1 MEDFELDINAAAE
14 HIAGDFE
21 KEGDFDFM
29 KEEERIALIKKLAAV
44 DIAYMDEIGEDVY
57 DEDVVYERLYAA
69 AEETCPQYKTYLMRF
84 VDDYMDF
91 MEQYLVSIGA
101 VEWE

>member
-1 MEDFELDINAAAE
+1 MEDNGWDLNDAVR
-14 HIAGDFE
+14 HIAEQFE
-21 KEGDFDFM
+21 NEGDFDFVKQDEM
-29 KEEERIALIKKLAAV
+29 EKLLTRLVSV
-44 DIAYMDEIGEDVY
+44 DLAYMDEIGDDVY

-69 AEETCPQYKTYLMRF
+69 AEETCPRYKTYLMRF

-101 VEWE
+101 DEWE

>member
-1 MEDFELDINAAAE
+1 MEEYDINVSAAAE
-14 HIAGDFE
+14 IIAREFE
-21 KEGDFDFM
+21 NEGDFDFM
-29 KEEERIALIKKLAAV
+29 KEEEREGLIKKLITV
-44 DIAYMDEIGEDVY
+44 DLAYMDEIGEGIY

-69 AEETCPQYKTYLMRF
+69 AEEQCPQYKTYLMRF

-91 MEQYLVSIGA
+91 MEQYLVSVGA

>member
-1 MEDFELDINAAAE
+1 MEDNEIKVTEAVEA
-14 HIAGDFE
+14 IARDFE
-21 KEGDFDFM
+21 NEGDFDFM
-29 KEEERIALIKKLAAV
+29 KEEERAALIGRLV
-44 DIAYMDEIGEDVY
+44 TIDLAYMDEIGEDVY
-57 DEDVVYERLYAA
+57 DEDVIYERLYAA
-69 AEETCPQYKTYLMRF
+69 AEEACPQYKTYLMRF

>member
-1 MEDFELDINAAAE
+1 MEDNGISVKEAAAA
-14 HIAGDFE
+14 IARDFE
-21 KEGDFDFM
+21 NEGDFDFM
-29 KEEERIALIKKLAAV
+29 KEEERAALIEKLAEL
-44 DIAYMDEIGEDVY
+44 DLAYMDEIGDDVY
-57 DEDVVYERLYAA
+57 DEDVIYERLYAA
-69 AEETCPQYKTYLMRF
+69 AEEACPQYKTYLMRF

>member
-1 MEDFELDINAAAE
+1 MEDFELDVNAAAA

-21 KEGDFDFM
+21 NEGDFDFM
-29 KEEERIALIKKLAAV
+29 QEEERLALVRRLAAI
-44 DIAYMDEIGEDVY
+44 DAAYMEEIGDGVY
-57 DEDVVYERLYAA
+57 DEDVIYERLYAA
-69 AEETCPQYKTYLMRF
+69 AEEAYPQYKTYLMRF

>member
-1 MEDFELDINAAAE
+1 MEDNEINVTEAAAA
-14 HIAGDFE
+14 IARDFE
-21 KEGDFDFM
+21 NEGDFDFM
-29 KEEERIALIKKLAAV
+29 KEEERMALIQKLV
-44 DIAYMDEIGEDVY
+44 TLDLNYMEEIGDDVY
-57 DEDVVYERLYAA
+57 DEDVIYERLYAA
-69 AEETCPQYKTYLMRF
+69 AEEACPQYKTYLMRF

>member
-1 MEDFELDINAAAE
+1 MEEIIMDVNEATAHIVADFEN
-14 HIAGDFE
+14 
-21 KEGDFDFM
+21 EGDFDFVKQDEM
-29 KEEERIALIKKLAAV
+29 RKLVEKLVNV
-44 DIAYMDEIGEDVY
+44 DFAYMDEIGDDVY
-57 DEDVVYERLYAA
+57 DEDVIYERLYAA

>member
-1 MEDFELDINAAAE
+1 MEENELNVNEAAAAVARDFEN
-14 HIAGDFE
+14 
-21 KEGDFDFM
+21 EGDFDFM
-29 KEEERIALIKKLAAV
+29 KEEERLALITKLV
-44 DIAYMDEIGEDVY
+44 TIDLAYMDEIGEDVY
-57 DEDVVYERLYAA
+57 DEDVIYERLYAA
-69 AEETCPQYKTYLMRF
+69 AEEAYPQYKTYLMRF

>member
-1 MEDFELDINAAAE
+1 MEENIYDVEAAVAHIITDFEN
-14 HIAGDFE
+14 
-21 KEGDFDFM
+21 EGDFDFISEDDM
-29 KEEERIALIKKLAAV
+29 RKLVTRLVNV
-44 DIAYMDEIGEDVY
+44 DLAYMEEIGDDVY

-69 AEETCPQYKTYLMRF
+69 AEEVCPQHKTYLMRF

>member
-1 MEDFELDINAAAE
+1 MEDIELDVNAAAE
-14 HIAGDFE
+14 QIAGDFAN
-21 KEGDFDFM
+21 EGDFDFM
-29 KEEERIALIKKLAAV
+29 KEEERLDLVKKLAEV
-44 DIAYMDEIGEDVY
+44 DFDYMDEIGDDVY

-69 AEETCPQYKTYLMRF
+69 AEQAYPQYKTYLMRF

>member
-1 MEDFELDINAAAE
+1 MEDLDIMHAAE
-14 HIAGDFE
+14 SIGRDFE
-21 KEGDFDFM
+21 NEGDFDFM
-29 KEEERIALIKKLAAV
+29 KEEERQELIKKLITV
-44 DIAYMDEIGEDVY
+44 DNAYMEEIGDGVY

-69 AEETCPQYKTYLMRF
+69 AEELCPQYKTYLMRF

>member
-1 MEDFELDINAAAE
+1 MEDVELSAVEASQA
-14 HIAGDFE
+14 IARDFE
-21 KEGDFDFM
+21 NEGDFDFM
-29 KEEERIALIKKLAAV
+29 KEEERMGLIEKLV
-44 DIAYMDEIGEDVY
+44 NIDLAYMDEIGEDVY
-57 DEDVVYERLYAA
+57 DEDVIYERLYAA
-69 AEETCPQYKTYLMRF
+69 AEEACPRYKTYLMRF

>member
-1 MEDFELDINAAAE
+1 MEDELYNVEDAVAHIVTDFENE
-14 HIAGDFE
+14 GDFE
-21 KEGDFDFM
+21 FM
-29 KEEERIALIKKLAAV
+29 GNDEIRRLTARLVAV
-44 DIAYMDEIGEDVY
+44 DFAYMEEIGDDVY
-57 DEDVVYERLYAA
+57 DEDAVYERLYAA
-69 AEETCPQYKTYLMRF
+69 AEETSPQYKTYLMRF